1 MTKYKNTISKQ
12 GIVTLIVF
20 ISISAYMK
28 IQAQVHEAN
37 YDESRV
43 PAYTLPDPLL
53 LLNGQT
59 VADSSAWWQK
69 RRPEILV
76 LFENEVYGKTPSLTL
91 PVSFRVTATGKSALD
106 GKAVR
111 KEVTAY
117 FTADEKGP
125 FMRILIYLPVSSNP
139 VPVFV
144 GLNFS
149 GNHTI
154 CDDPEITL
162 SDSWQAAEH
171 KRGEDSASWPVKR
184 IIERGFGL
192 ATIYYGE
199 LDPDFDDGF
208 LNGIHPLFYKPGQ
221 AKPLP
226 NEWGSV
232 GAWSWGLSRVMDY
245 LETDGAVDSKKVILL
260 GHSRLGKAAM
270 WAGAQDQR
278 FAVVISNN
286 SGCGGVALS
295 KRVFGETVG
304 SINTRFPH
312 WFCAN
317 FKKYNNNEDSLPL
330 DQHMLVALI
339 APRPVYIASA
349 EDDRWADPKGEFL
362 SALHADPVY
371 RLLGTEGLPVK
382 EQPEIGKPVMGAMG
396 YHIRSGRHAITR
408 YDWECYMNFADKH
421 LKK

>member
-1 MTKYKNTISKQ
+1 M
-12 GIVTLIVF
+12 
-20 ISISAYMK
+20 SAYMK
-28 IQAQVHEAN
+28 TQAQVHDAN
-37 YDESRV
+37 YDESKV
-43 PAYTLPDPLL
+43 PAYMLPNPLI
-53 LLNGQT
+53 LLNGQS
-59 VADSSAWWQK
+59 VGDSSAWWQQ
-69 RRPEILV
+69 RRPEILD
-76 LFENEVYGKTPSLTL
+76 LFENEVYGKTPSRKL
-91 PVSFRVTATGKSALD
+91 PVSFRVTSAEKPALN
-106 GKAVR
+106 GMAVR

-117 FTADEKGP
+117 FTANEQGP
-125 FMRILIYLPVSSNP
+125 SMRILIYLPVNTKKA
-139 VPVFV
+139 PVFL

-162 SDSWQAAEH
+162 SERWQAAEH
-171 KRGEDSASWPVKR
+171 QRGEDSASWPVKR

-199 LDPDFDDGF
+199 LDPDFDDGI
-208 LNGIHPLFYKPGQ
+208 LNGIHPLFYMPGQ
-221 AKPLP
+221 TKPLP
-226 NEWGSV
+226 DEWGSI
-232 GAWSWGLSRVMDY
+232 GAWAWGLSRAMDY
-245 LETDGAVDSKKVILL
+245 LETDTAVDSRKVALL
-260 GHSRLGKAAM
+260 GHSRLGKAAI

-312 WFCAN
+312 WFCTN
-317 FKKYNNNEDSLPL
+317 FKKYNYNEDSLPL

-349 EDDRWADPKGEFL
+349 QDDRWADPKGEFL

-371 RLLGTEGLPVK
+371 KLLETEGLPVR
-382 EQPEIGKPVMGAMG
+382 EQPEISKPVMGTMG
-396 YHIRSGRHAITR
+396 YHIRPGSHAITR
-408 YDWECYMNFADKH
+408 YDWECFMNFAEKH
-421 LKK
+421 LKH